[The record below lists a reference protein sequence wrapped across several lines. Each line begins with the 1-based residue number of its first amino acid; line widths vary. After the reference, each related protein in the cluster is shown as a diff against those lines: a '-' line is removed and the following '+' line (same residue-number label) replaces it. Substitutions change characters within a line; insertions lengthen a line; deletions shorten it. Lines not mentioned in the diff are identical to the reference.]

1 MIIISQTSQK
11 ILEIAIESFYGC
23 VKLEIKVSFDFVK
36 IKIYIVHKMDVSLI
50 LFHTTQLKLWNLN
63 ILKSL
68 LVHIYL
74 NFGQNLT
81 FILLLVF
88 VDTHCHLL
96 CEKVSFLFSNIK
108 LR

>member
-1 MIIISQTSQK
+1 MIIISKHSLK
-11 ILEIAIESFYGC
+11 ILEIVRVILWMF
-23 VKLEIKVSFDFVK
+23 KLEIKISLDF
-36 IKIYIVHKMDVSLI
+36 IKNRIYIVHKIDGSLT
-50 LFHTTQLKLWNLN
+50 LFHITQLKLSNLYT
-63 ILKSL
+63 IKSL